1 MTRLLPRDRAIL
13 SRNSL
18 EALRSYNGS
27 RMRSVLLL
35 LLSTAIAS
43 ALAAPQRGEAPF
55 VPVGVEYAADAGAA
69 ANTVAV
75 DLRAVRAGGFNAIT
89 TIVRWTDA
97 EPSQG
102 KYAFDT
108 LERTLAA
115 AEHAGLRVMVRL
127 ENRAPAWLF
136 ARYPDGR
143 RISDPKDAEN
153 ATIPQPCVDHPGVRA
168 ALQAFIEAASK
179 AVSRSPALYAIDVGS
194 PPPSGFCLCPHT
206 ARRLEASS
214 ATRGIERPEFV
225 QISLRDDLKWMVER
239 TASSGTRVVGSHSG
253 LPSVLQQPPGGW
265 PSQDDWLMST
275 AVDRYGISVSGPMLA
290 PARLAVALDGIGAAS
305 RDKGWALDAEASV
318 APRDLRMLTWAALAR
333 GARAASFEDLPEDTA
348 FIGVVTRNPGLFSE
362 LRPTRPSVA
371 ILYDPRAA
379 TAAPVARAHEA
390 LFRRNIA
397 VDFLHVDELVAATAG
412 RYRAIVL
419 ASKLPLPAAAAV
431 ALKAFGAARG
441 AIVNVAA
448 EDLSDERLLERLSA
462 AGVTPEARI
471 DGGGGL
477 VETRFLESSRVLM
490 LIGLNHSS
498 SAARVT
504 MTFKPDVQEAIWQNM
519 ETGAGVNFIAGPS
532 GPSYTYWFRPRDAL
546 VLMIRKD
553 VR

>member
-1 MTRLLPRDRAIL
+1 
-13 SRNSL
+13 
-18 EALRSYNGS
+18 
-27 RMRSVLLL
+27 MRSVALL

-43 ALAAPQRGEAPF
+43 ALAAPQGGEAPF
-55 VPVGVEYAADAGAA
+55 VPVGVEYAADPGAPA
-69 ANTVAV
+69 STVAL
-75 DLRAVRAGGFNAIT
+75 DLRAVRARGFNAIT
-89 TIVRWTDA
+89 TIVRWIDV

-102 KYAFDT
+102 KYVFDT

-115 AEHAGLRVMVRL
+115 AERAGLRVTVRL
-127 ENRAPAWLF
+127 ENRGPVWLF

-143 RISDPKDAEN
+143 RITDPKEAGDA
-153 ATIPQPCVDHPGVRA
+153 TFPQPCFDHPGVRA
-168 ALQAFIEAASK
+168 ALQSFIEAASR
-179 AVSRSPALYAIDVGS
+179 AVSRSSAFYAIDVGS
-194 PPPSGFCLCPHT
+194 PPPTGFCLCPHT

-214 ATRGIERPEFV
+214 MTRSVERPEFV
-225 QISLRDDLKWMVER
+225 RISLRDDLKWIVER
-239 TASSGTRVVGSHSG
+239 TASSGARVVGSHSR
-253 LPSVLQQPPGGW
+253 LPSVLQQPSDGW

-275 AVDRYGISVSGPMLA
+275 AVDRYGMSVSGRMLA
-290 PARLAVALDGIGAAS
+290 PARLAIALDGIGAAS
-305 RDKGWALDAEASV
+305 RDKGWALDVEASV
-318 APRDLRMLTWAALAR
+318 PTRELRMLTWAALAR

-371 ILYDPRAA
+371 ILYDPHVV
-379 TAAPVARAHEA
+379 TAVVPLTRAHEA
-390 LFRRNIA
+390 LVRRNIA
-397 VDFLHVDELVAATAG
+397 VDFLHVDELVAATAS

-419 ASKLPLPAAAAV
+419 ASKNPLAPAAVVLKTFAAS
-431 ALKAFGAARG
+431 GG

-462 AGVTPEARI
+462 AGVTPEVRI
-471 DGGGGL
+471 DGGAGL

-532 GPSYTYWFRPRDAL
+532 GPTYTYWFRPRDAL